1 MARAR
6 TKDRH
11 DYYRLLGLVFIMIL
25 FGLIM
30 VLSASSIRAFASTGD
45 SYYYIK
51 KQSLA
56 ALIGFVALM
65 IASRIPLRSIQ
76 GLARPAVGLSMIML
90 VAVLI
95 PGIGKS
101 AGGATSWFS
110 FGGFQIQPSEIAKL
124 AVIIFTADVFT
135 RCRKDLDDLKELFYS
150 YAVVIIL
157 IVTLIML
164 QPDMGTTITICLA
177 VLATVFVAGFDLK
190 YLFLLVTTGGI
201 GATYLIYSASY
212 RLKRIS
218 AFLNP
223 SADPLGAGY
232 QIRQSLLAFGSGGLF
247 GVGLGM
253 SRQKYFYLPAAHT
266 DFIFAI
272 IGEELGLLGTL
283 ATIILF
289 ASFAYYGVRI
299 SLKCNSH
306 FGRLLGTGVTSMIVL
321 QALVNM
327 GTVTQILPITGIPMP
342 FISYGGSSLMV
353 NLAAVGLLLSIA
365 VDNERESKSR
375 RRKSRLSLFDGSQE
389 DLAERKTTSRSRK
402 TKKSASRKKPVAASS
417 NVVSMKDSK
426 SATSAKATSK
436 KRKADTKKRS
446 SSSATNT
453 TGRTKT
459 NASDN
464 KRRRNS
470 GTRVSGSSI
479 SRSTTKSKKRP

>member
-1 MARAR
+1 
-6 TKDRH
+6 
-11 DYYRLLGLVFIMIL
+11 MIL
-25 FGLIM
+25 FGLVM

-56 ALIGFVALM
+56 ALIGFIALI
-65 IASRIPLRSIQ
+65 IASRVPLRTIQ
-76 GLARPAVGLSMIML
+76 SLARPAVGVSLLML

-95 PGIGKS
+95 PGIGKT
-101 AGGATSWFS
+101 AGGASSWFA

-124 AVIIFTADVFT
+124 AVILFTADVFT
-135 RCRKDLDDLKELFYS
+135 RYRKDLDNLKDLFYS
-150 YAVVIIL
+150 YAFVIVL
-157 IVTLIML
+157 TVTLIML

-177 VLATVFVAGFDLK
+177 LMATVFVAGFDLK
-190 YLFLLVTTGGI
+190 YLFLLAATGGI
-201 GATYLIYSASY
+201 GATYMIYSASY

-232 QIRQSLLAFGSGGLF
+232 QISQSLLAFGSGGLF

-272 IGEELGLLGTL
+272 IGEEIGLMGTL
-283 ATIILF
+283 ATIMLF
-289 ASFAYYGVRI
+289 AVFAYYGVRI
-299 SLKCNSH
+299 SLKCSNH

-365 VDNERESKSR
+365 VENERESKSR
-375 RRKSRLSLFDGSQE
+375 RRKSKASLFDGYQE
-389 DLAERKTTSRSRK
+389 DVSERKSASRSRK
-402 TKKSASRKKPVAASS
+402 SRKSASRKKPAAASS
-417 NVVSMKDSK
+417 KVVSIRESRASSK
-426 SATSAKATSK
+426 SSSK
-436 KRKADTKKRS
+436 KRKTTAKKRTS
-446 SSSATNT
+446 STSTTTSGRNSTNES
-453 TGRTKT
+453 
-459 NASDN
+459 ND

-470 GTRVSGSSI
+470 GTRLSGSGA
-479 SRSTTKSKKRP
+479 SRSATKKKKRP

>member
-1 MARAR
+1 MI
-6 TKDRH
+6 
-11 DYYRLLGLVFIMIL
+11 LLGLV
-25 FGLIM
+25 M

-56 ALIGFVALM
+56 ALIGFVVLM
-65 IASRIPLRSIQ
+65 VASRTPLRTIR
-76 GLARPAVGLSMIML
+76 GLARPAVGLSLIML

-95 PGIGKS
+95 PGIGKT
-101 AGGATSWFS
+101 AGGASSWFS

-124 AVIIFTADVFT
+124 AVILLTADVFT
-135 RCRKDLDDLKELFYS
+135 RYGKDLNNLKELFYS

-157 IVTLIML
+157 VVTLIML
-164 QPDMGTTITICLA
+164 QPDMGTTIAICLA
-177 VLATVFVAGFDLK
+177 LLATVFVAGFNLK
-190 YLFLLVTTGGI
+190 YLLLLVTMGGI

-218 AFLNP
+218 AFLDP

-232 QIRQSLLAFGSGGLF
+232 QIMQSLLAFGSGGLF

-272 IGEELGLLGTL
+272 IGEEVGLLGTL
-283 ATIILF
+283 ATILLF
-289 ASFAYYGVRI
+289 AAFAYYGVRI
-299 SLKCNSH
+299 SLKCNSR
-306 FGRLLGTGVTSMIVL
+306 FGRLLGTGVTSMVVL

-342 FISYGGSSLMV
+342 FISYGGSSLIV

-365 VDNERESKSR
+365 VENERESTSR
-375 RRKSRLSLFDGSQE
+375 RRRSRVRLFDGSRE
-389 DLAERKTTSRSRK
+389 DAAERKTTSRSRK

-417 NVVSMKDSK
+417 HVVSIKDAK
-426 SATSAKATSK
+426 SPTSAKAASK
-436 KRKADTKKRS
+436 KRKTSAKKRS
-446 SSSATNT
+446 SSSASNA
-453 TGRTKT
+453 TGRPRT

-464 KRRRNS
+464 KRRRDS
-470 GTRVSGSSI
+470 GTRVSGSGS
-479 SRSTTKSKKRP
+479 SRGTTKSKKRP

>member
-1 MARAR
+1 
-6 TKDRH
+6 
-11 DYYRLLGLVFIMIL
+11 MIL

-30 VLSASSIRAFASTGD
+30 VLSASSVRAFASYND
-45 SYYYIK
+45 SYYFIK

-56 ALIGFVALM
+56 ALIGFVALI
-65 IASRIPLRSIQ
+65 IASRIPLRTIQ
-76 GLARPAVGLSMIML
+76 SLARPAVGVSLLML

-95 PGIGKS
+95 PGIGKT
-101 AGGATSWFS
+101 AGGASSWFS

-124 AVIIFTADVFT
+124 AVIMFTADVFT
-135 RCRKDLDDLKELFYS
+135 RYRKDLDNLKDLFYS
-150 YAVVIIL
+150 YAFVIAL
-157 IVTLIML
+157 VVTLIML

-177 VLATVFVAGFDLK
+177 LMATVFVAGFDLK
-190 YLFLLVTTGGI
+190 YLFLLAATGGI

-223 SADPLGAGY
+223 AADPLGAGY

-272 IGEELGLLGTL
+272 IGEEIGLMGTL
-283 ATIILF
+283 ATIMLF
-289 ASFAYYGVRI
+289 AVFAYYGVRI
-299 SLKCNSH
+299 SLKCNNH

-365 VDNERESKSR
+365 VENERESKSR
-375 RRKSRLSLFDGSQE
+375 RRKSKASLFDGNQE
-389 DLAERKTTSRSRK
+389 DISERKSISRSRK
-402 TKKSASRKKPVAASS
+402 TRKSASRKKPAAASS
-417 NVVSMKDSK
+417 KVVSIRESRASSK
-426 SATSAKATSK
+426 SSSK
-436 KRKADTKKRS
+436 KRKTTAKKRTS
-446 SSSATNT
+446 SSTST
-453 TGRTKT
+453 TTSGRTST
-459 NASDN
+459 NASNN

-470 GTRVSGSSI
+470 GTRVSGPGASS
-479 SRSTTKSKKRP
+479 STTKNKKRP